1 MKGNKRIIPNPSSVK
16 FWTIRLKATSEYEE
30 RRGIVKATL
39 TDRELDLND
48 FGGDKAKALKY
59 LTSGYGVKYPYF
71 EERKDATAYRDFI
84 NNKYFDRITQAYAE
98 TQVIANDVHEEERK
112 NRSSDLTVF
121 LRSKKIKKINSSCE
135 E

>member
-1 MKGNKRIIPNPSSVK
+1 MKGNKRMITNPNCVK

-39 TDRELDLND
+39 TDRELDLDD

-59 LTSGYGVKYPYF
+59 LTSGYGVRYPYF
-71 EERKDATAYRDFI
+71 DERKDATAYRDFI
-84 NNKYFDRITQAYAE
+84 NKKYFDRITQAYAE
-98 TQVIANDVHEEERK
+98 TQVIANEVHEEARK
-112 NRSSDLTVF
+112 NKSSDF
-121 LRSKKIKKINSSCE
+121 LRSYKIKKINSSCE